1 MGDKIVVNGMLWG
14 KVEPLLPPIDYD
26 EFANIMLDALGR
38 EKEHFRADTNYALS
52 SLATRGAF
60 EFRSPDL
67 NDPLE
72 VKWALLLPPRSPETE
87 AIAAALEPLVKH
99 RRGQVIFSPSSPTST
114 FPEEWILD
122 HYSQIDDD
130 ERPYY
135 MLLAGNL
142 EAIPFRFQYLLDV
155 QAAVGRLSF
164 DQERFEDQLE
174 SYAAYA
180 KKVVDFET
188 RANASV
194 AKRAVFF
201 ATEHAGDG
209 ATLLSRQYMADN
221 LVKMVKEKGIPYSYV
236 AGEEATLENLKAA
249 LTGDRGS
256 PAPAL
261 VYTASHG
268 LGVPGSYENEE
279 VEKIR
284 RQLQG
289 AIVCQDYDGQSGV
302 FSANKVP
309 ETSFLH
315 GSIIFTFACYGA
327 GTPKQSDFFHWV
339 NNPRLLNC
347 RPASDFIAALPKKL
361 LAHPQGPLAFI
372 GHLDPAWVY
381 SFADPN
387 RIADDKGWGSRM
399 SQFRQAAD
407 HILQGATVGYAMKK
421 FNDIYAG
428 LSVKLVNTED
438 EFRHNPQVGQA
449 SPWTRRLVDTWMTRN
464 DIQNFIVL
472 GDPAA
477 KAKML

>member
-1 MGDKIVVNGMLWG
+1 MYDKIVVNGMLWG
-14 KVEPLLPPIDYD
+14 KVEPLVAPIDYD
-26 EFANIMLDALGR
+26 DFTKMMLDALGR
-38 EKEHFRADTNYALS
+38 EKEHFRADADHALS
-52 SLATRGAF
+52 SFATKEAF
-60 EFRSPDL
+60 EFRAPNL

-72 VKWALLLPPRSPETE
+72 VKWALLLPPRSTETE

-99 RRGQVIFSPSSPTST
+99 RQGQVIFSPASPGAV

-135 MLLAGNL
+135 VLLAGNL
-142 EAIPFRFQYLLDV
+142 NAIPFRFQCLLDV

-164 DQERFEDQLE
+164 DQKSLKDQLE

-194 AKRAVFF
+194 ARRAIFF
-201 ATEHAGDG
+201 APEHAGDG
-209 ATLLSRQYMADN
+209 ATLLSRTYMADK
-221 LVKMVKEKGIPYSYV
+221 LVGMVEEKGIPCSYV
-236 AGEEATLENLKAA
+236 AGEKATLENLKAV
-249 LTGDRGS
+249 LTGDGTS

-268 LGVPGSYENEE
+268 LGVPGGKEA
-279 VEKIR
+279 EKIR
-284 RQLQG
+284 GQKQG
-289 AIVCQDYDGQSGV
+289 AIVCQDYDGQKGV
-302 FSANKVP
+302 FCADEVP

-315 GSIIFTFACYGA
+315 GSILFTFACYGA
-327 GTPKQSDFFHWV
+327 GTPKESDFFHWV
-339 NNPRLLNC
+339 KNSRLLTC
-347 RPASDFIAALPKKL
+347 RPASDFIAALPKRL

-381 SFADPN
+381 SFADPS
-387 RIADDKGWGSRM
+387 RIPDDKGWGSRM
-399 SQFRQAAD
+399 SPFRQAVD
-407 HILQGATVGYAMKK
+407 QILQGATAGYAMKK
-421 FNDIYAG
+421 FNDFYSS

-438 EFRHNPQVGQA
+438 EFRHNPKLGQA
-449 SPWTRRLVDTWMTRN
+449 SPWTRKLIDTWMTRN

-472 GDPAA
+472 GDPAV